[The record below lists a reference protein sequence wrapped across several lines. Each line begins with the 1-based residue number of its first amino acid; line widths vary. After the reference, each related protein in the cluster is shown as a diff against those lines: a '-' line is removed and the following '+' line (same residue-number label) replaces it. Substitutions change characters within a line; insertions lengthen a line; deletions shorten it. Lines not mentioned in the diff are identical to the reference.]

1 MLAVLGCKRGAK
13 SAAPKAAG
21 ARLRI
26 ITLTPSFTEIVF
38 ALGRGGEIV
47 GVDQYSDFPPEAS
60 QLPRMGSFLTPNVE
74 AITAAAPDVVLLDA
88 VQSDARRALESVG
101 VHAVALPVLTVDDV
115 HAAITMVG
123 RELHAEDA
131 ALALNARLEGE
142 LAEAAQLAG
151 SGPRPR
157 ALLVVDR
164 ELGGLASMV
173 VAGPTS
179 YLDDLLSRAGG
190 ANVID
195 DASGGYIR
203 IAPELVVE
211 RAPDVILDAVHTQ
224 DIAHAVADWSSL
236 TTVPAVKNGRVIV
249 FADRA
254 VVTPGPRLGAVV
266 KRIAAA
272 LHPK

>member
-1 MLAVLGCKRGAK
+1 MVALGCKRVAK
-13 SAAPKAAG
+13 QAAPKPAG

-38 ALGRGGEIV
+38 ALGRGGELV
-47 GVDQYSDFPPEAS
+47 GVDQYSDYPPEAS

-179 YLDDLLSRAGG
+179 YLDDLLTRAGG

-211 RAPDVILDAVHTQ
+211 RAPDVILDAVHT
-224 DIAHAVADWSSL
+224 DDVAHAVADWSAL
-236 TTVPAVKNGRVIV
+236 TTVPAVKAGRVIV